1 MTVYIKKLSLGGGD
15 VIGQGS
21 KDMDGTLQP
30 ISFYEI
36 TSQGGLPRE
45 DSRSILWSG
54 QFGQNP
60 FIILQDS
67 DQDLS
72 NEETKFILKSLKVGH
87 CAAPT
92 WQCFHKLWIKALRIW
107 HESFAKID

>member
-36 TSQGGLPRE
+36 TS
-45 DSRSILWSG
+45 
-54 QFGQNP
+54 
-60 FIILQDS
+60 
-67 DQDLS
+67 
-72 NEETKFILKSLKVGH
+72 
-87 CAAPT
+87 
-92 WQCFHKLWIKALRIW
+92 
-107 HESFAKID
+107 

>member
-15 VIGQGS
+15 VIGQGPL
-21 KDMDGTLQP
+21 KIWTEN
-30 ISFYEI
+30 F
-36 TSQGGLPRE
+36 SQSHFMKIHLRE
-45 DSRSILWSG
+45 DCLERSILWSG
-54 QFGQNP
+54 YFGQKP